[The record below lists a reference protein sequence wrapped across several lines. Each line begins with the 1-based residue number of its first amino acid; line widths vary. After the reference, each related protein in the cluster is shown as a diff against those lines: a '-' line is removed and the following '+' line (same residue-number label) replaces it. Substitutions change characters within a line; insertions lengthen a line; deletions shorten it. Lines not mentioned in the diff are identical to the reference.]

1 MDGAHDHL
9 TAEWRR
15 LDVLGRLALVSRQ
28 GKEPAPELLAELRA
42 VQDEV
47 AAQRANGSALSRLG
61 EQPLSGLECDL
72 VVSAVAPEAEP
83 RLAWMFQS
91 LQLGASQPYPTPSLL
106 LELLALDGVLAG
118 EMYAALA
125 DGAPLRR
132 AGLIEVEDS
141 GPFLPLR
148 PGKGVTAKL
157 LGRALPDPV
166 PPGAIRVAV
175 APAWEDLVLPPDRI
189 AMLREL
195 LMWIRHRET
204 VFGSWKG
211 RDCGGPV
218 SLFCG
223 PSGTGKTFA
232 AAVIAAELGWPLYRV
247 DLGRLVSKYIGETEQ
262 NLNRL
267 FDAAHGRP
275 VVLQF
280 DEADA
285 LFGKRGEVR
294 EARDRYAN
302 LEVSHLLARIESHQG
317 PCILTTNLRRNLD
330 PAFARRFQVV
340 VDFPRPDAEARTLLW
355 QRSLP
360 PLAPRG
366 EDLDL
371 DFLGAAVNLT
381 GGGIRNAALHAAF
394 LAADAGRPV
403 SLGGVALA
411 IWRELGKDGRDL
423 SLADLGPL
431 APHLP
436 AGALRC

>member
-15 LDVLGRLALVSRQ
+15 LDVLGRLALASRQ
-28 GKEPAPELLAELRA
+28 GQEPAPELLAELRA
-42 VQDEV
+42 VQEAV
-47 AAQRANGSALSRLG
+47 AAMRANGSALARLTA
-61 EQPLSGLECDL
+61 QPLSGVEWDL
-72 VVSAVAPEAEP
+72 VVCAVAPEAEP

-91 LQLGASQPYPTPSLL
+91 LQLGSTQPYPTPALL
-106 LELLALDGVLAG
+106 LELLALDGALAG

-125 DGAPLRR
+125 DGSPLRR
-132 AGLIEVEDS
+132 AGLVEVEDGS
-141 GPFLPLR
+141 PFQPLR
-148 PGKGVTAKL
+148 PGRGITARL
-157 LGRALPDPV
+157 LGRPLADPA
-166 PPGAIRVAV
+166 PPGATRVPV
-175 APAWEDLVLPPDRI
+175 VPVWDDLVLPPDRV

-195 LMWIRHRET
+195 LMWIEHRDT
-204 VFGSWKG
+204 VFGSWQG

-218 SLFCG
+218 ALFCG

-232 AAVIAAELGWPLYRV
+232 AAVIAAELGWPLYRI

-275 VVLQF
+275 MVLQF

-302 LEVSHLLARIESHQG
+302 LEVSHLLARVEAHQG

-340 VDFPRPDAEARTLLW
+340 VDFPRPDAEARCLLW
-355 QRSLP
+355 RRSLP

-366 EDLDL
+366 ADLDL
-371 DFLGAAVNLT
+371 EFLGAAVNLT

-394 LAADAGRPV
+394 LAADAGGAV
-403 SLGGVALA
+403 GLAEVALA
-411 IWRELGKDGRDL
+411 VWRELGKDGRDL

-436 AGALRC
+436 PGAVRC